1 MQDLA
6 RARARARA
14 RRQHDKMRTKTNATK
29 VRTSVS
35 SAPERFTGFGPGAL
49 TFLRSLA
56 RNNRREWFE
65 ANRGRY
71 ETEVKRPLQ
80 ILVEEID
87 ARLGELAP
95 EMVGNPKRSIF
106 RIHRDVRFSKDKS
119 PYKTNA
125 AAWFYHRD
133 AGHAVGTQAVHG
145 GAGFYFQIAP
155 RECIVAGGIWMP
167 PGEALK
173 ELRQAIADDPDALRS
188 ILRKPAFRR
197 AFGTLSDE
205 AVLKRTPRAFDPEHP
220 AADLLR
226 YKSFTVSREI
236 PETDILSPRLPDMVA
251 RQYATMLPLV
261 RWLNRVLGLP
271 PHSRR

>member
-1 MQDLA
+1 MPA
-6 RARARARA
+6 
-14 RRQHDKMRTKTNATK
+14 KT
-29 VRTSVS
+29 RIE
-35 SAPERFTGFGPGAL
+35 PFTGFRPGAL

-56 RNNRREWFE
+56 RNNKREWFE

-71 ETEVKRPLQ
+71 ESEVKHPLQ
-80 ILVEEID
+80 VLVEEID
-87 ARLGELAP
+87 ARLGEIAP
-95 EMVGNPKRSIF
+95 EMIGNPKRSIF
-106 RIHRDVRFSKDKS
+106 RIYRDVRFSKDKS

-155 RECIVAGGIWMP
+155 KECIVAGGIWMP
-167 PGEALK
+167 PGAALK
-173 ELRQAIADDPDALRS
+173 TLREAIAEDPDTLRS
-188 ILRKPAFRR
+188 ILKQSAFRR

-205 AVLKRTPRAFDPEHP
+205 AVLKRTPRGFDPDHR

-226 YKSFTVSREI
+226 YKSFTVSRGLTER
-236 PETDILSPRLPDMVA
+236 EVLSPRLPDIVA
-251 RQYATMLPLV
+251 KHYTTMLPFV

>member
-1 MQDLA
+1 MPS
-6 RARARARA
+6 R
-14 RRQHDKMRTKTNATK
+14 N
-29 VRTSVS
+29 
-35 SAPERFTGFGPGAL
+35 APEAFTGFRPGAL

-56 RNNRREWFE
+56 RNNKREWFE
-65 ANRGRY
+65 ANRERY
-71 ETEVKRPLQ
+71 ETEVKRPLA

-87 ARLGELAP
+87 ARLGEIAP
-95 EMVGNPKRSIF
+95 EMIGNPKRSIF
-106 RIHRDVRFSKDKS
+106 RIYRDVRFSKDKS

-155 RECIVAGGIWMP
+155 KENMVAGGIWMP
-167 PGEALK
+167 PTAALK
-173 ELRQAIADDPDALRS
+173 TLREAIADDPDALRS
-188 ILRKPAFRR
+188 ILKVPAFRR

-205 AVLKRTPRAFDPEHP
+205 AVLKRPPRGFDPEHP
-220 AADLLR
+220 AIDLLR
-226 YKSFTVSREI
+226 YKSFTVGR
-236 PETDILSPRLPDMVA
+236 PLTDDEVLSPKLPDIVSKH
-251 RQYATMLPLV
+251 YATMLPLI

>member
-1 MQDLA
+1 MAA
-6 RARARARA
+6 RDTAEA
-14 RRQHDKMRTKTNATK
+14 
-29 VRTSVS
+29 
-35 SAPERFTGFGPGAL
+35 FTGFRPAAL

-56 RNNRREWFE
+56 RNNKREWFE
-65 ANRGRY
+65 IHRERY
-71 ETEVKRPLQ
+71 ESEVKRPLV

-87 ARLGELAP
+87 ARLGEIAP
-95 EMVGNPKRSIF
+95 EMIGNKRSIF
-106 RIHRDVRFSKDKS
+106 RIYRDVRFSKDKS

-133 AGHAVGTQAVHG
+133 AGHAVGTAAVHG

-155 RECIVAGGIWMP
+155 KENIVAGGIWMP

-173 ELRQAIADDPDALRS
+173 TLRIAIANNHEELRS
-188 ILRKPAFRR
+188 ILKAPAFKRTFR
-197 AFGTLSDE
+197 ALSEE
-205 AVLKRTPRAFDPEHP
+205 AVLKRTPRGFDPDHP

-226 YKSFTVSREI
+226 YKSFTVSCDL
-236 PETDILSPRLPDMVA
+236 TDDEILSPKLPDIVA
-251 RQYATMLPLV
+251 KKYATMLPFV

>member
-1 MQDLA
+1 MPT
-6 RARARARA
+6 R
-14 RRQHDKMRTKTNATK
+14 NAPD
-29 VRTSVS
+29 
-35 SAPERFTGFGPGAL
+35 AFTGFRPVAL

-56 RNNRREWFE
+56 RNNKREWFE
-65 ANRGRY
+65 ANRERY
-71 ETEVKRPLQ
+71 EADVKRPLQ

-87 ARLGELAP
+87 ARLGDIAP

-106 RIHRDVRFSKDKS
+106 RIYRDVRFSKDKS

-133 AGHAVGTQAVHG
+133 AGHAVGTAAVHG

-155 RECIVAGGIWMP
+155 KECIVAGGIWMP
-167 PGEALK
+167 PTAALK
-173 ELRQAIADDPDALRS
+173 TLREAIAEDPDQLKS
-188 ILRKPAFRR
+188 ILKQPAFKRTFR
-197 AFGTLSDE
+197 SLSEE
-205 AVLKRTPRAFDPEHP
+205 AVLKRTPRGFDPEHP

-226 YKSFTVSREI
+226 YKSFTVSCDLTEA
-236 PETDILSPRLPDMVA
+236 EILSPKLPDIVA
-251 RQYATMLPLV
+251 KRYATMLPFV

>member
-1 MQDLA
+1 MAA
-6 RARARARA
+6 R
-14 RRQHDKMRTKTNATK
+14 N
-29 VRTSVS
+29 
-35 SAPERFTGFGPGAL
+35 APEPFTGFRPGAL

-65 ANRGRY
+65 ENKERY
-71 ETEVKRPLQ
+71 EREVKRPLA

-87 ARLGELAP
+87 ARLGEIAP
-95 EMVGNPKRSIF
+95 EMIGHPKRSVF
-106 RIHRDVRFSKDKS
+106 RIYRDVRFSKDKS

-155 RECIVAGGIWMP
+155 NECMIAGGIWMP

-173 ELRQAIADDPDALRS
+173 TLRMAIAEDPDVLPS
-188 ILRKPAFRR
+188 ILREPKFKR
-197 AFGTLSDE
+197 AFGKLSE
-205 AVLKRTPRAFDPEHP
+205 ESVLKRTPRGFDPEHP
-220 AADLLR
+220 AADLLK
-226 YKSFTVSREI
+226 YKSFTVSQPLTEAEI
-236 PETDILSPRLPDMVA
+236 QSPKLPDIVA
-251 RQYATMLPLV
+251 KRYATMLPLI

>member
-1 MQDLA
+1 MPP
-6 RARARARA
+6 
-14 RRQHDKMRTKTNATK
+14 HDTPDT
-29 VRTSVS
+29 
-35 SAPERFTGFGPGAL
+35 FTGFRPAAV
-49 TFLRSLA
+49 TFLRALA
-56 RNNRREWFE
+56 RNNKREWFE
-65 ANRGRY
+65 ANRERY

-80 ILVEEID
+80 VLVEEID
-87 ARLGELAP
+87 ARLGEVAP
-95 EMVGNPKRSIF
+95 EIVGNPKRSIF
-106 RIHRDVRFSKDKS
+106 RIYRDVRFSKDKS

-133 AGHAVGTQAVHG
+133 AGHAVGTAAVHG

-167 PGEALK
+167 PPEALK
-173 ELRQAIADDPDALRS
+173 TLRQAIANDHEELRS
-188 ILRKPAFRR
+188 ILQQPAFRR

-205 AVLKRTPRAFDPEHP
+205 AVLKRTPRAFDPDHP

-226 YKSFTVSREI
+226 YKSFTVSGDLTEA
-236 PETDILSPRLPDMVA
+236 EILSPKLPDIVA
-251 RQYATMLPLV
+251 KKFGTMLPLI

>member
-1 MQDLA
+1 MPP
-6 RARARARA
+6 
-14 RRQHDKMRTKTNATK
+14 HD
-29 VRTSVS
+29 
-35 SAPERFTGFGPGAL
+35 APDAFTGFRPAAL
-49 TFLRSLA
+49 TFLRALA
-56 RNNRREWFE
+56 RNNKREWFE
-65 ANRGRY
+65 ANRERY
-71 ETEVKRPLQ
+71 ENDVKRPLQ

-87 ARLGELAP
+87 ARLGDIAP

-106 RIHRDVRFSKDKS
+106 RIYRDVRFSKDKS

-133 AGHAVGTQAVHG
+133 AGHAVGTAAVHG

-155 RECIVAGGIWMP
+155 GECIVAGGIWMP

-173 ELRQAIADDPDALRS
+173 TLRQAIADNPDEFRS
-188 ILRKPAFRR
+188 ILRQPAFRR

-205 AVLKRTPRAFDPEHP
+205 AVLKRTPRAFDPDHP

-226 YKSFTVSREI
+226 YKSFTVSGDLEEAQI
-236 PETDILSPRLPDMVA
+236 VSPKLPDIVA
-251 RQYATMLPLV
+251 RKFATMLPMV

>member
-1 MQDLA
+1 MT
-6 RARARARA
+6 
-14 RRQHDKMRTKTNATK
+14 KSKTTSRTTREATK
-29 VRTSVS
+29 S
-35 SAPERFTGFGPGAL
+35 STTIEKFTGFRPAAL

-65 ANRGRY
+65 ANRDRY
-71 ETEVKRPLQ
+71 ESEVKRPLQ

-106 RIHRDVRFSKDKS
+106 RIYRDVRFSKDKS

-133 AGHAVGTQAVHG
+133 AGHAVGTAAVHG

-155 RECIVAGGIWMP
+155 KECMVAGGIWMP
-167 PGEALK
+167 PTAALK
-173 ELRQAIADDPDALRS
+173 ELREAIAEDPGALES
-188 ILRKPAFRR
+188 ILNATAFKR
-197 AFGTLSDE
+197 AFGKLSEE
-205 AVLKRTPRAFDPEHP
+205 AVLKRPPRGFDADHP
-220 AADLLR
+220 AAALLR
-226 YKSFTVSREI
+226 YKSFTVSRELT
-236 PETDILSPRLPDMVA
+236 EAQVLSPKLPDIVA
-251 RQYATMLPLV
+251 KQYATMLPFV

-271 PHSRR
+271 AHSRR